1 MAFKRADKKQTFLR
15 MALLGPAGSGKSFT
29 ALRIAHS
36 LGNGS
41 VAAFDTERRSLSKY
55 AAEPNP
61 DGGVFEFDVDDDM
74 EDFDVRRYINAIQ
87 AAEKAGYKVL
97 VIDSLSH
104 AWSGPGGILEF
115 VDARKGNANNGLS
128 AWRDATPLHNKLVD
142 SILASKMHVIVTMR
156 TKMSYVQEK
165 DDKGRTVVRK
175 VGLQPVQREGVEYE
189 FDVIADMDG
198 ATMAVTKSRCSKLQ
212 NKRFFEPGRD
222 VAKILLDW
230 LDQGEEE
237 KPAPAAR
244 PAREEAHANN
254 SDMPDAAATEEQME
268 RVAACLLQAGL
279 DRYTDNIPQLLGRL
293 QELSRKRQ
301 QPADIPSLI
310 KRLEGLSEADLTRTI
325 ERIAAA

>member
-29 ALRIAHS
+29 SLRIAHA

-237 KPAPAAR
+237 KPAPAR
-244 PAREEAHANN
+244 PAREEAHANTE
-254 SDMPDAAATEEQME
+254 MPDAAANEEQLE
-268 RVAACLLQAGL
+268 RVAACLLNAGL
-279 DRYTDNIPQLLGRL
+279 DRYTENIPQLLGRL

>member
-55 AAEPNP
+55 ASEPNP

-74 EDFDVRRYINAIQ
+74 EDFDVRRYISAIQ

-104 AWSGPGGILEF
+104 AWSGQGGILEF

-142 SILASKMHVIVTMR
+142 AILSCKMHVVVTMR

-165 DDKGRTVVRK
+165 DEKGRTVVRK

-230 LDQGEEE
+230 LDQGEAEE
-237 KPAPAAR
+237 KPAPVR
-244 PAREEAHANN
+244 AREEAHAN
-254 SDMPDAAATEEQME
+254 SPDMLDAAATEEQQE
-268 RVAACLLQAGL
+268 RVAACLLNAGL
-279 DRYTDNIPQLLGRL
+279 DRFTDNIPLLLARL
-293 QELSRKRQ
+293 QEISRKRQ

-310 KRLEGLSEADLTRTI
+310 KRLEGLSETDLTKTI